1 MRAARV
7 AFVLVLAAPFGVPPS
22 SAQSDPPS
30 TPGETLTIVEP
41 ESDALVSGKQQLR
54 AALSSEAL
62 LAQLRRLTFVADG
75 RHVCSIDAPPLECAW
90 DAGPGV
96 QAHEIR
102 AVAVLRDGRRL
113 AATARTRGGFALSG
127 TEVDLVH
134 VTATVTDGK
143 GRLMKMLPRGV
154 FRVQEDGV
162 AQEVTH
168 FVGESQE
175 REIVVAVDISGSMG
189 AAMPQVRQAARKF
202 LAALRPNDHVTLL
215 AFNDSVFTLARRET
229 DAAARLRAV
238 DRLAP
243 WGSTCLHDAILRG
256 LDLLDRQRGLKA
268 LVVFTDGEDRSS
280 RADPSAVARRV
291 GTSDALIY
299 MIGQGRGTEV
309 PALKKV
315 MDHLAGLSGGRAFH
329 TKNAAELEGSFAE
342 IVEELSSQ
350 YVLAYEP
357 SNAARDGS
365 WREIRVGVTRPGL
378 MVRARQGYR
387 APLAVPRAEPN
398 GQ

>member
-1 MRAARV
+1 MRAARA
-7 AFVLVLAAPFGVPPS
+7 AFGLLLAGPWAAAPAR
-22 SAQSDPPS
+22 AQSDAPA
-30 TPGETLTIVEP
+30 TPGETLSIVEP
-41 ESDALVSGKQQLR
+41 ESDALVSGKQPLR
-54 AALSSEAL
+54 AVLSPDGL
-62 LAQLRRLTFVADG
+62 FAQLRRLTFMADG
-75 RHVCSIDAPPLECAW
+75 RHVCTIDAAPLECAW

-96 QAHEIR
+96 QAHEVR
-102 AVAVLRDGRRL
+102 AVAVLKDGRRL
-113 AATARTRGGFALSG
+113 AASVRTRGGFALSG
-127 TEVDLVH
+127 AEVDLVH

-143 GRLMKMLPRGV
+143 GRLMKMLPRGI
-154 FRVQEDGV
+154 FQVQEDGV
-162 AQEVTH
+162 GQEVTH

-189 AAMPQVRQAARKF
+189 AAMPQVRQAVRKF
-202 LAALRPNDHVTLL
+202 LAALRPSDHVTLL

-229 DAAARLRAV
+229 DAAARSRAV
-238 DRLAP
+238 DRLAS
-243 WGSTCLHDAILRG
+243 WGGTCLHDAILRG

-280 RADPSAVARRV
+280 RADPAAVARRV

-315 MDHLAGLSGGRAFH
+315 MDRLAGLSGGRAFH

-357 SNAARDGS
+357 TNGARDGS

-378 MVRARQGYR
+378 VVRSRQGYR
-387 APLAVPRAEPN
+387 APLAAAPAEPN
-398 GQ
+398 GR